1 MVTRVSSAAMKS
13 AWAMVWAIRGEMSP
27 RFPMGVGTKYKV
39 PDMARTSSFY
49 SRQGSTCKPGLPWR
63 TPSTNRA

>member
-13 AWAMVWAIRGEMSP
+13 AWAMVWAIRGEISP

-39 PDMARTSSFY
+39 PDM
-49 SRQGSTCKPGLPWR
+49 G
-63 TPSTNRA
+63 